1 MLTGD
6 VIEAAMPELVFVS
19 WIYEGIGAREMR
31 NGDLYNRVA
40 ASNPVDFLHNG
51 DHVFAM
57 LDHVIG
63 GNFSE
68 GVISEGPRAAVQV
81 MDDIR
86 MNADIAIDIDGIRKV
101 PIAATQVKNGFRHR
115 SGTDSTFWN
124 KRKCAGE
131 SLMATF

>member
-1 MLTGD
+1 MPT
-6 VIEAAMPELVFVS
+6 VARKMPELVFVS

-101 PIAATQVKNGFRHR
+101 LIAAAQVEKGFRHWR
-115 SGTDSTFWN
+115 AQIALCETKGNGSFGSD
-124 KRKCAGE
+124 
-131 SLMATF
+131 